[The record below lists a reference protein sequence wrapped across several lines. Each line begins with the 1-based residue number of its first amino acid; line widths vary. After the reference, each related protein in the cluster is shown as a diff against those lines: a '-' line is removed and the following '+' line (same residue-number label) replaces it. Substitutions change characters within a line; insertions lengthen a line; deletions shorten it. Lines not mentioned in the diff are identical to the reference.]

1 MGWQQDSERIRR
13 TAGIAAKPTGAC
25 IGNRTGSVLLV
36 QGNYDAFEGQILNG
50 PYTRIGHSVGAHG
63 HLYCRS
69 DLATIDSVWLPGEIS
84 LTLPQMAA
92 ACRSSAIGFQGVAVD
107 LGRFDVGEG
116 AGVSAADLVPAASSL
131 QRDPLISAVLAAMWL
146 CAEAHG
152 ESSAFFEHGIDVI
165 LKQLAVVKTARGK
178 SRPVRALQGI
188 RLQRVRDLVESRLD
202 SDVGVAELAA
212 EAGQDSSSFT
222 RSFRASTGYTPFAY
236 LTLRRMEQAK
246 VLLADGMSVT
256 LVALSVGY
264 ANPSKFAA
272 AFRRFSG
279 CSPRQWQSVRQ
290 LSRRSC
296 HTDP

>member
-1 MGWQQDSERIRR
+1 MGWQQDSERIRH
-13 TAGIAAKPTGAC
+13 TAEIAAKPAAAC
-25 IGNRTGSVLLV
+25 VGNRAGSVLLV
-36 QGNYDAFEGQILNG
+36 QGNFGAFEGRIQNG
-50 PYTRIGHSVGAHG
+50 PYARIGHSVGARG

-69 DLATIDSVWLPGEIS
+69 DLGTIDCAWLPGAIS
-84 LTLPQMAA
+84 LTLPQMTAD
-92 ACRSSAIGFQGVAVD
+92 CRSSAIGFQGLAVD

-116 AGVSAADLVPAASSL
+116 VRVSTTALIPAASSL

-152 ESSAFFEHGIDVI
+152 ESSAFFEHGVAVI
-165 LKQLAVVKTARGK
+165 LRQLAMVKAKHEKTRPAR
-178 SRPVRALQGI
+178 VLQGV
-188 RLQRVRDLVESRLD
+188 RLQRVRDLVESRLG
-202 SDVGVAELAA
+202 SDLSVAELAV

-222 RSFRASTGYTPFAY
+222 QSFRVATGYTPFAY

-246 VLLADGMSVT
+246 VLLAEGMSVT

-272 AFRRFSG
+272 AFRRFFG

-290 LSRRSC
+290 PSRRSC
-296 HTDP
+296 RTDL